1 MFGHLKRKKYRLL
14 YIVIRQIMVMLDSN
28 GNDGDYDDD
37 GDCDLNDIA
46 GKLEDNKYAY
56 MSAQSTADKLGAR
69 FLMKGD
75 DYKKHGKHKGY
86 DLKIYSHKKRFCT
99 MIDVI
104 DIFEAPP
111 DDSNTLPD
119 KSVLDWYFN
128 QVKNV
133 LNHQT

>member
-1 MFGHLKRKKYRLL
+1 MFGHLKRKKYSNST
-14 YIVIRQIMVMLDSN
+14 MVMSDSS

-46 GKLEDNKYAY
+46 GKLECAY
-56 MSAQSTADKLGAR
+56 MSAESTAEPGAR
-69 FLMKGD
+69 FLMKVFGKKLGD